1 MDVVFHR
8 NCLDGAYS
16 AYLMFLFNKTLS
28 REGYSKLLD
37 HLKAHTSN

>member
-16 AYLMFLFNKTLS
+16 AYLMFLFAKTLS
-28 REGYSKLLD
+28 KSGYVALID
-37 HLKAHTSN
+37 HLKSHSSN